1 VDNVWRQQLSGSSNI
16 NTQRNFFPFCHIRK
30 EEKEEEKETKK
41 TRFSARDDIF
51 PGYKKKKKK
60 KKRNHHSPG
69 YDLFPFNC
77 LYANMGGGVGVGGE
91 MSKPVLLP
99 RLICIASTTVFLF
112 LCSIAT
118 TLSFIQT

>member
-1 VDNVWRQQLSGSSNI
+1 MAAAAVWQLKYKYA
-16 NTQRNFFPFCHIRK
+16 TKLFPFCHIRK
-30 EEKEEEKETKK
+30 EEEETKK

-51 PGYKKKKKK
+51 PGYEKKKKKK

-77 LYANMGGGVGVGGE
+77 LYANMGGVGVGE

-112 LCSIAT
+112 LSSIAT